1 MTLRIAVWA
10 GVAREP
16 IIEALRAAGDV
27 DVVDA
32 NNAAEFIAALDG
44 AQVAVIPGMGKFY
57 SPEVGAAVAA
67 SKTLAWVQLISAGY
81 DGVSAAGWPPGVRFT
96 HPGGALSGAVAEH
109 AIALLL
115 AVARQIDKAA
125 RAQLEKTWKRPYLAQ
140 ATSITGATLA
150 IVGFGSIGQRVA
162 QLARGFDMT
171 VIGVSRSGRPV
182 DGAEVHPAS
191 ELLQVLPR
199 ADAVIC
205 ALPLSDDTRGM
216 FDAKAFAACKP
227 SAFFVNVGR
236 GAVVDQA
243 ALTAAL
249 NSGGLAG
256 AGLDVTDPE
265 PLPPEDPLWAAPN
278 LLITPHYAAAGDR
291 DAAKRVAEA
300 LMDNLGRFRDGERL
314 VNLIAPPD
322 PT

>member
-10 GVAREP
+10 GIVREP
-16 IIEALRAAGDV
+16 ILAALRAAGDV
-27 DVVDA
+27 EVIDSGDA
-32 NNAAEFIAALDG
+32 AQFIAALDG
-44 AQVAVIPGMGKFY
+44 AQAAVIPGMGKFY

-67 SKTLAWVQLISAGY
+67 SKTLTWVQLISAGY
-81 DGVSAAGWPPGVRFT
+81 DGVSASGWPPRVQFT

-109 AIALLL
+109 AMALLL
-115 AVARQIDKAA
+115 AIARQIDKAA
-125 RAQLEKTWKRPYLAQ
+125 RAQMEKTWKRPYLAQ

-150 IVGFGSIGQRVA
+150 VVGFGSIGQRVA

-171 VIGVSRSGRPV
+171 VIGVSRSGSPV

-191 ELLQVLPR
+191 DLLQVLPR

-216 FDAKAFAACKP
+216 FDAMAFAACKP
-227 SAFFVNVGR
+227 SALFVNVGR
-236 GAVVDQA
+236 GAVVDQD
-243 ALTAAL
+243 ALIAAL
-249 NSGGLAG
+249 NSGALAG

-265 PLPPEDPLWAAPN
+265 PLPADHPLWDAAN

-291 DAAKRVAEA
+291 EAPRRIAEV
-300 LMDNLGRFRDGERL
+300 LTDNLRRFRAGEPL
-314 VNLIAPPD
+314 ANVIVPS
-322 PT
+322 